1 MNNIR
6 KMAERFDYQTLPEDL
21 RQKVDDFYKNKA
33 IQDVKAE
40 VKRRGVKKLQ
50 ERTEMT
56 LLRALKMRKL
66 ENVYLTSNNLTFAGP
81 YLIQGYDLDNPI
93 ERAAFNKAPTIA
105 RKYAGSGRKMPIRE
119 PEDEKLPTSFYDE
132 VLAEAKT
139 IGAPMRYPE
148 RREAIEKLI
157 QGVTDYQKNKINEL
171 DKTDVEAV
179 AKLIQILSKGYK
191 EYEYTDES
199 GQTKQG
205 RGSSITGVAAYRRKN
220 PGSKLQTAVTGKVK
234 PGSKA
239 AKRRK
244 SFCARSAGQM
254 KKFPKAAK
262 NPNSRLRQARKRWK
276 C

>member
-1 MNNIR
+1 MKDIR

-21 RQKVDDFYKNKA
+21 RQKVDDFYNNKA

-93 ERAAFNKAPTIA
+93 ERAAFNRAPAIA
-105 RKYAGSGRKMPIRE
+105 RKYAGSGRSMPIKE

-139 IGAPMRYPE
+139 IGRPMRYAE
-148 RREAIEKLI
+148 RRGAIENLI
-157 QGVTDYQKNKINEL
+157 KIITEHQQNKINEL
-171 DKTDVEAV
+171 DQTDVEAV
-179 AKLIQILSKGYK
+179 EKLIEILSKDYK
-191 EYEYTDES
+191 EYEYTDDS
-199 GQTKQG
+199 GQTQQG
-205 RGSSITGVAAYRRKN
+205 RGSDSTGMKGRHLDELQSLLQYLKDNVTEKKSWRKTLKADKSLAQHIKDILDEM
-220 PGSKLQTAVTGKVK
+220 GYDSSTVKV
-234 PGSKA
+234 
-239 AKRRK
+239 
-244 SFCARSAGQM
+244 
-254 KKFPKAAK
+254 
-262 NPNSRLRQARKRWK
+262 
-276 C
+276 